1 MSYINEN
8 ITCPQL
14 LKRQDKKNENKR
26 NMLELSIYLSI
37 YLFISQNLNLNGKSV
52 YM

>member
-26 NMLELSIYLSI
+26 NMLELSIYL
-37 YLFISQNLNLNGKSV
+37 FISQNLNLNGKSV